1 MTRIRLPA
9 PRAAFAHLAAA
20 ALLALPTALAAGPLR
35 SLGISVLD
43 LGNPFFVAIAESA
56 EARARTLAGEVDVAV
71 VSSAYNLPRQEAQI
85 ERFVREA
92 RDLIVLSASEPDGI
106 ANAVRRAQAAGTRVV
121 AVDVE
126 AAGADATVTTDNAQ
140 AGRIA
145 CEHMAASLDGRGQVV
160 IINGPPVSAVK
171 ARVAGCR
178 EVLANHPGIELLS
191 AAENGGG
198 SRRGGLEK
206 MTALLTRHPG
216 LDAVFAINDPTALGA
231 ELAAQRSGH
240 EDVFIVSVDG
250 SPAVVERLKGGDS
263 LIRATAAQFPGRIA
277 RRAVELGYDILRGRE
292 PSPTRV
298 YIPSRLIT
306 ADNVAGYEGWE
317 Q

>member
-1 MTRIRLPA
+1 MRMMNRPT
-9 PRAAFAHLAAA
+9 PRAAIVHLAAA
-20 ALLALPTALAAGPLR
+20 ALLALPTAPTAGPLR

-43 LGNPFFVAIAESA
+43 LGNPFFVAIAENA
-56 EARARTLAGEVDVAV
+56 EIRARELAGDVDVTV

-92 RDLIVLSASEPDGI
+92 RDLIVLSASEPKGI
-106 ANAVRRAQAAGTRVV
+106 AEAVHRAQAAGTRVV

-126 AAGADATVTTDNAQ
+126 AEGADATVTTDNAQ

-145 CEHMAASLDGRGQVV
+145 CEHMAEALDGRGEVV

-178 EVLANHPGIELLS
+178 EVLAGYPHVDLLS

-206 MTALLTRHPG
+206 MTALLTRHPD

-231 ELAAQRSGH
+231 ELSAQRSGH
-240 EDVFIVSVDG
+240 DDVFIVSVDG
-250 SPAVVERLKGGDS
+250 SPAVVERLKSGDS

-306 ADNVAGYEGWE
+306 ADNVAGYEGWG